1 MRSEYRKP
9 TLWMDEYEQQDI
21 ITTSQEGD
29 GNHDQND
36 PFGGDFVSLNNMGGA
51 L

>member
-9 TLWMDEYEQQDI
+9 ILWIDDYADLDI

-36 PFGGDFVSLNNMGGA
+36 PFGGNFMSLNNEGGA